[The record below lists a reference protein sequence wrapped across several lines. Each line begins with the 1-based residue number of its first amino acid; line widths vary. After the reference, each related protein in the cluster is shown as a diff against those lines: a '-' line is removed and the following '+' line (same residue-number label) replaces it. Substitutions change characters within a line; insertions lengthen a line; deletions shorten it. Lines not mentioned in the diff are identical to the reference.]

1 MVHQISSSIKNR
13 YVSMK
18 QLKNG
23 QFSVDC
29 VLDGKRSTKKFKTE
43 RLANEFV
50 EYLNSFIK
58 GKRKLITN
66 LGVEIELGRCIFE
79 MLEFEL
85 GKEKISAS
93 SYNTYLKWHSAY
105 FEKDFGL
112 VKLNEI
118 DDDFLL
124 RLKKKLENGRDG
136 KSNGSRFH
144 SAIVLLLK
152 VKKYADL
159 RGYINISSE
168 VELASYYPNIRK
180 KAQNTY
186 TIEDYNKALR
196 RYSEL
201 TQYEDKIRLGVLL
214 LNMQLGLRIGELVA
228 LKWADI
234 DFKNKSILINKT
246 MTHDKTSFLSVK
258 EGTKTNTE
266 RVIEISEF
274 CADLF
279 MLFKNL
285 RTYQNEFIFPA
296 GSLKKRTD
304 NNFPVDTRTMAR
316 WLEEGAQLADLPKL
330 NSHNACRK
338 TMATIVATELSK
350 KGIDP
355 FTIAKQIQTI
365 LGHKSMT
372 TTMEK
377 YIFPISTKE
386 NRAID
391 VFANYDKEK
400 SKKS

>member
-1 MVHQISSSIKNR
+1 MIHQSSSSIKNR

-18 QLKNG
+18 QLKDG
-23 QFSVDC
+23 RFSVDC
-29 VLDGKRSTKKFKTE
+29 VLDGKRTTKIFKTE
-43 RLANEFV
+43 HLADEFV

-58 GKRKLITN
+58 GKRKIITN

-85 GKEKISAS
+85 SKQKISTS
-93 SYNTYLKWHSAY
+93 SYQTYLKWHKTY

-118 DDDFLL
+118 DDEFLL
-124 RLKKKLENGRDG
+124 GLKKKLENGKEG
-136 KSNGSRFH
+136 KSNGSRFL
-144 SAIVLLLK
+144 SAIVLLNK
-152 VKKYADL
+152 VKKYAEM
-159 RGYINISSE
+159 RGYINISNE
-168 VELASYYPNIRK
+168 IELATYYPNIRK
-180 KAQNTY
+180 KAQKTY
-186 TIEDYNKALR
+186 TIEDYNKALDK
-196 RYSEL
+196 YSKLSEFN
-201 TQYEDKIRLGVLL
+201 DKIRLGSLL

-234 DFKNKSILINKT
+234 DFLNRTVLINKT
-246 MTHDKTSFLSVK
+246 ITYDKSSFLSIK
-258 EGTKTNTE
+258 ESTKTNTE
-266 RVIEISEF
+266 RVIDISDF
-274 CADLF
+274 CIELL

-285 RTYQNEFIFPA
+285 RNYQNDFVFPA

-304 NNFPVDTRTMAR
+304 KNFPINPKTMAT
-316 WLEEGAQLADLPKL
+316 WLGEGAHLAGLPQL

-372 TTMEK
+372 TTMEE
-377 YIFPISTKE
+377 YIFPVHTKE

-391 VFANYDKEK
+391 VFAPQDKNKGTK
-400 SKKS
+400 S